1 MIPGTVGDQLLIKVA
16 FGAQE
21 VSVGSASVED
31 RGAVGELSIPLPG
44 ACGGLRRW
52 LCAVHG

>member
-21 VSVGSASVED
+21 VSIGSASVED
-31 RGAVGELSIPLPG
+31 RGAVGELSVPLPG
-44 ACGGLRRW
+44 ACGRLRRW